1 MIKTW
6 PISAGILAAACFATE
21 RLISCYAPDS
31 TPAGMIMWL
40 QYGFFAWF
48 FLQIVFTAALFSK
61 APEHHLD
68 GLTLTAMQATVLL
81 FIISIPLYNVILR
94 LCNFI
99 VLLADRIL
107 P

>member
-1 MIKTW
+1 MTKTW

-21 RLISCYAPDS
+21 RLISCNAPDS
-31 TPAGMIMWL
+31 TLAGMIMWL

-48 FLQIVFTAALFSK
+48 FLQIVFTTVLFSK

-68 GLTLTAMQATVLL
+68 GLTLTAILATILL
-81 FIISIPLYNVILR
+81 FIVSIPLYNVLLR

-99 VLLADRIL
+99 VLLADHIL